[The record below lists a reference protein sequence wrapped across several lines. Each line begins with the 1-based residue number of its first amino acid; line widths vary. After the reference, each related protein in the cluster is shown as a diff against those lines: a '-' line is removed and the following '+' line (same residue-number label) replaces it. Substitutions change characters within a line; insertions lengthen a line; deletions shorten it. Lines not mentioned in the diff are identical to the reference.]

1 MRIFKE
7 QHKELSD
14 TEVLIRYA
22 ERTEQV
28 DEIER
33 LLHAMEK
40 TIPARQD
47 RKLITLFP
55 KDIFYIESVDKKTFI
70 YGQKEVYS
78 SQDKLYQLEKMLADC
93 GFLRIR
99 KNCLVNRHKLA
110 SLKILPNSHI
120 EASLKNGERLLVT
133 RKYIS
138 AIRQSFEHSS

>member
-28 DEIER
+28 DEIEH
-33 LLHAMEK
+33 LLHTLEK

-47 RKLITLFP
+47 GKLITLFP

-70 YGQKEVYS
+70 YGQKKVYS
-78 SQDKLYQLEKMLADC
+78 SQDKLYQLEELLADC

-99 KNCLVNRHKLA
+99 KNCLVNRHKLTG
-110 SLKILPNSHI
+110 LKILPNSHI

-138 AIRQSFEHSS
+138 TIRQSFEHSS